1 MTNSAIHTH
10 FDEDHEARAL
20 FERSNI
26 NSPTGKAG
34 QIVREMEQRLILGY
48 YRPGESL
55 SFKMLADAFNV
66 SRQPVSAA
74 ISHLRASGYVEV
86 LPQVGCRVV
95 KPSRGEV
102 DDFFFVLSKIDG
114 AVASLAAERHTEQE
128 ARQLAMIRPPSEID
142 MLDDVLHRKAY
153 ISYIDKFHDQIWKMA
168 RSPLLQAQFYNLR
181 NLSSFYLWQG
191 IPKLAPSAATQ
202 LIEERDEISQA
213 ILGHDG
219 PGAAAKMENHI
230 RRKPER
236 AGVASY

>member
-1 MTNSAIHTH
+1 MTENTVRTH
-10 FDEDHEARAL
+10 FDKDQEARTL
-20 FERSNI
+20 LERSNI

-95 KPSRGEV
+95 KPSRTEI

-114 AVASLAAERHTEQE
+114 AVASLAAARHTEE
-128 ARQLAMIRPPSEID
+128 EGRQLAMIRPPSEID

-153 ISYIDKFHDQIWKMA
+153 ISYIDRFHDQIWRMA

-191 IPKLAPSAATQ
+191 LPKLAPSAALQ
-202 LIEERDEISQA
+202 LINERDDIAQA
-213 ILGHDG
+213 ILNRDAA
-219 PGAAAKMENHI
+219 GAAAKMEKHI
-230 RRKPER
+230 LGKPDL
-236 AGVASY
+236 AGVSG